1 MLTLSH
7 KLTWRNPDKRLRA
20 MICICVFL
28 FLLSSAH
35 FWGLLSQYSHSRTH
49 LLIYELKTNAQQ
61 HSSTVQW
68 FHLFCISINLE
79 NIRIMNV
86 FITTTANVV
95 RGGVGVKYSIF
106 NIQCCKPL
114 DMSQYTLQ
122 ISQGTLIP
130 SMFFVESN
138 CNDCVLSAR
147 SKYREHQYLMKPIK
161 IDIFTFGDTYAG
173 NVHWIYLYESEDTYT
188 IHVCVSG
195 WVCMCSIVCIMCS
208 GSSSGLGYIIRFRF
222 SIYISGASSTAFIAT
237 SIHSWVY
244 SAMCMY
250 LCVINLQN
258 TKFLWGIHVSNALNS
273 YFE

>member
-20 MICICVFL
+20 MIYICVFL

-95 RGGVGVKYSIF
+95 RRGVGVKYT
-106 NIQCCKPL
+106 
-114 DMSQYTLQ
+114 MLQ
-122 ISQGTLIP
+122 APRYVS
-130 SMFFVESN
+130 
-138 CNDCVLSAR
+138 
-147 SKYREHQYLMKPIK
+147 
-161 IDIFTFGDTYAG
+161 
-173 NVHWIYLYESEDTYT
+173 
-188 IHVCVSG
+188 IHVTNFP
-195 WVCMCSIVCIMCS
+195 
-208 GSSSGLGYIIRFRF
+208 R
-222 SIYISGASSTAFIAT
+222 
-237 SIHSWVY
+237 
-244 SAMCMY
+244 
-250 LCVINLQN
+250 
-258 TKFLWGIHVSNALNS
+258 NS
-273 YFE
+273 YSIDVLRRK